1 MLCGPSGR
9 LGSPFAA
16 WRSRWKPDCVHW
28 ALEAPQ
34 YETTP
39 TRAMLATTQTRE
51 RLEETQRDKE
61 TKRER
66 ERERERFRIVEKDLD
81 TIRYYHPT
89 SRVARSTRPGRS
101 LFHPLARSPASS
113 LADAQLR
120 EHRLMQEVEC

>member
-1 MLCGPSGR
+1 
-9 LGSPFAA
+9 
-16 WRSRWKPDCVHW
+16 
-28 ALEAPQ
+28 
-34 YETTP
+34 
-39 TRAMLATTQTRE
+39 MLATTQTRE

-120 EHRLMQEVEC
+120 EHRLMQEVECVSRAEPAEGGHVRLGMRDLPFFP